1 MAGKFE
7 IVALYS
13 PDYTTVNFRTGELR
27 TAVVAWPEE
36 HVGLIGLHGSTCTS
50 IDRPW
55 SAIWIV
61 GPIK

>member
-50 IDRPW
+50 IDRP
-55 SAIWIV
+55 
-61 GPIK
+61 